1 MNLAMIGS
9 TLWGWIKRIPDWV
22 LWAIGV
28 ILFLKFVDMNAERR
42 GREKQKQSDQV
53 KQAEIKAAVTERT
66 SEIITEERTH
76 ADAAI
81 TARDTSPVYPDA
93 SGVPDEIGRVLFRG
107 EGRDKAG

>member
-1 MNLAMIGS
+1 MSLAMIGS

-22 LWAIGV
+22 LWAVGV

-66 SEIITEERTH
+66 SEIISEERNH
-76 ADAAI
+76 ADQAVA
-81 TARDTSPVYPDA
+81 ARDSGAVYPTAD
-93 SGVPDEIGRVLFRG
+93 SVPDEIGRVLFRG
-107 EGRDKAG
+107 EGRDKAS